1 MSKTFLRAPK
11 WSKNSLGTVLNPS
24 LNLNLTLKNPWNLRF
39 GAIFVY
45 GSGLM
50 LFRAKVGHWRA
61 HSKARKGEKNVFLTS
76 KISKTFLRVLK
87 WSKNSLGTVLNPSLN
102 LNLTLKNPWNL
113 RFLAIFVYSSGLMP
127 FGAKVSHWMAL
138 SKAHKISKNYFLTS
152 KMWKIVLTPPKCPR
166 NIQGTIPEL
175 SLGSNLRNPKSMSTV
190 RCRGHD
196 LTLPIMIFGK
206 YTYSFSSWKQ
216 KKDQFPPKH
225 LHLQKSRFVKFWLK
239 K

>member
-1 MSKTFLRAPK
+1 MTFGFKKVKNLLGSPEVIQKQLGDNSKP
-11 WSKNSLGTVLNPS
+11 
-24 LNLNLTLKNPWNLRF
+24 
-39 GAIFVY
+39 IF
-45 GSGLM
+45 
-50 LFRAKVGHWRA
+50 
-61 HSKARKGEKNVFLTS
+61 E
-76 KISKTFLRVLK
+76 
-87 WSKNSLGTVLNPSLN
+87 

-190 RCRGHD
+190 RCGGHD
-196 LTLPIMIFGK
+196 LTFR
-206 YTYSFSSWKQ
+206 
-216 KKDQFPPKH
+216 KKSARSDRGTHFEVII
-225 LHLQKSRFVKFWLK
+225 LSGT
-239 K
+239 

>member
-1 MSKTFLRAPK
+1 MRFKFKDGFRTVPKLFLDHFGALK
-11 WSKNSLGTVLNPS
+11 WSTNSLGTVLNPS
-24 LNLNLTLKNPWNLRF
+24 LNLNLTLNN
-39 GAIFVY
+39 
-45 GSGLM
+45 
-50 LFRAKVGHWRA
+50 
-61 HSKARKGEKNVFLTS
+61 T
-76 KISKTFLRVLK
+76 
-87 WSKNSLGTVLNPSLN
+87 
-102 LNLTLKNPWNL
+102 WNL

-196 LTLPIMIFGK
+196 LTKMMKNPF
-206 YTYSFSSWKQ
+206 FQ
-216 KKDQFPPKH
+216 K
-225 LHLQKSRFVKFWLK
+225 WLYVNH
-239 K
+239 